1 MLNPFKKEII
11 YIRLFENKVELRHLE
26 KDQNITRT
34 SHDKFS
40 NERLLVATVSVAIKF
55 IKEILFEIKGDQLI
69 KPRLVVLIQP
79 MEKVE
84 GGVSEV
90 EKMILRDL
98 IEQIGGNYAFIQDTK
113 GKLSDNDIRKIT
125 RI

>member
-1 MLNPFKKEII
+1 MLNPFKKETI
-11 YIRLFENKVELRHLE
+11 YIRLFENNVELRHLE
-26 KDQNITRT
+26 KDLNITRT

-40 NERLLVATVSVAIKF
+40 SDRLLLATISVAIKF
-55 IKEILFEIKGDQLI
+55 IKEILYEIKGDQLI

-98 IEQIGGNYAFIQDTK
+98 IGQIGGNYAFIQDTK
-113 GKLSDNDIRKIT
+113 GELSDNDIRKIT

>member
-1 MLNPFKKEII
+1 MLNPFKKETI

-79 MEKVE
+79 MEKME
-84 GGVSEV
+84 GGASEV

-98 IEQIGGNYAFIQDTK
+98 IEQIGGNYVFIQETK

>member
-1 MLNPFKKEII
+1 MLNPFKKETV

-34 SHDKFS
+34 TQDKFS
-40 NERLLVATVSVAIKF
+40 NERLLVATVSVAIEF
-55 IKEILFEIKGDQLI
+55 IKEILFEIKGDELI

-84 GGVSEV
+84 DGISEV

-98 IEQIGGNYAFIQDTK
+98 IEQIGGNYAFIQETK
-113 GKLSDNDIRKIT
+113 EKLSDNDIRKIT
-125 RI
+125 RL

>member
-1 MLNPFKKEII
+1 MINPFKKETI

-98 IEQIGGNYAFIQDTK
+98 IGQIGGNYAFIQETK

>member
-1 MLNPFKKEII
+1 MINPFKKETI
-11 YIRLFENKVELRHLE
+11 YIRRFENKVELRHLE

-40 NERLLVATVSVAIKF
+40 SDRLLLATVSVAIKF
-55 IKEILFEIKGDQLI
+55 IKEVLFEIRGEQVI

-90 EKMILRDL
+90 EKMILNDL
-98 IEQIGGNYAFIQDTK
+98 IEQIGGSYAFIHQTK
-113 GKLSDNDIRKIT
+113 EQLTDGNIRQIT
-125 RI
+125 GL